1 MKRVILFVLVTVL
14 VSCQQSAKKPEN
26 LIEKDKF
33 EEILYDISLF
43 YSVKGLNSYS
53 KDSNDRLDL
62 LSILKKH
69 GMDSL
74 TFTESNRYYIGLHD
88 GTYKQMQSNVL
99 KRIEKQKAVVDS
111 LYNLSLKQQT
121 QLDTAPV
128 LDSIEKPIK

>member
-1 MKRVILFVLVTVL
+1 MKRVVLFLLVMVF
-14 VSCQQSAKKPEN
+14 VGCKQAAKKPEN
-26 LIEKDKF
+26 LIEKNKF

-62 LSILKKH
+62 QSVLKRH
-69 GMDSL
+69 GLDSL
-74 TFTESNRYYIGLHD
+74 TFTQSNRYYIGLHD

-99 KRIEKQKAVVDS
+99 KRIEKQKAIVDS
-111 LYNLSLKQQT
+111 LYNLSLNQQT

-128 LDSIEKPIK
+128 LDSIEKPRK